1 MQLLLKQT
9 CLSHNNIFFFS
20 ELSLG
25 LQALH
30 NQAWRPIVLEDKPCT
45 SSQAENSNQR

>member
-1 MQLLLKQT
+1 MLYI
-9 CLSHNNIFFFS
+9 IFHGFI

-45 SSQAENSNQR
+45 SSQADSSNMNK

>member
-1 MQLLLKQT
+1 MT
-9 CLSHNNIFFFS
+9 VS

-45 SSQAENSNQR
+45 SSQTESSNQNK

>member
-1 MQLLLKQT
+1 MKLYINDNKFE
-9 CLSHNNIFFFS
+9 NYFFFFFA

-45 SSQAENSNQR
+45 SSQAENSVQN